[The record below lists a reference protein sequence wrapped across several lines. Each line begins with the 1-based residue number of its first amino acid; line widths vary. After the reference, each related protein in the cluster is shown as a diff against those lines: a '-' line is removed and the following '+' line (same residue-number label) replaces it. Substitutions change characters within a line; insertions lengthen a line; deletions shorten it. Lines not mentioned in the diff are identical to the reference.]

1 MTSHDDGLPNDP
13 EGITLM
19 IHALVDGELDAAAA
33 LAVERRIAADPRLA
47 AEHARILAL
56 QGAVSRLPRP
66 DVSDA
71 FRARIAALGATA
83 TAQPAQDE
91 QTQDKPARDELVE
104 PRRDIPSARP
114 DQPRRDQFRGTARRE
129 AQTRPSQARALPRAR
144 RFGSFDWR
152 AMAASIMIS
161 AVLASG
167 ATQWVMFNSASDGFA
182 AAVASGHRRSLLA
195 ASPIDIVSSDRHTV
209 KPWLD
214 ARIGVS
220 PPAPDLA
227 QDGYA
232 LIGGRVEVI
241 ADRPVPAL
249 VYRHREHLITLVAEP
264 QQGGSTTAPEDLSSG
279 GFSMV
284 HWSDGAFSYWAIS
297 DMERPELD
305 DFVARFR
312 KAAV

>member
-1 MTSHDDGLPNDP
+1 MSDDGLPNDA
-13 EGITLM
+13 EGIKLM
-19 IHALVDGELDAAAA
+19 IHALIDGELDAAAA
-33 LAVERRIAADPRLA
+33 LALERRIAADPQLA
-47 AEHARILAL
+47 AEHARIVAL
-56 QGAVSRLPRP
+56 RGAVSRLPRP

-71 FRARIAALGATA
+71 FRARIAALGATGA
-83 TAQPAQDE
+83 AQDEPAQD
-91 QTQDKPARDELVE
+91 QTVE
-104 PRRDIPSARP
+104 PQRDMPSARP
-114 DQPRRDQFRGTARRE
+114 EQIRGDQPRGTARRD
-129 AQTRPSQARALPRAR
+129 AQIRPSQTRVPPRTR

-152 AMAASIMIS
+152 VLAASIMIS

-167 ATQWVMFNSASDGFA
+167 ATQWVMVNSASDSFA

-220 PPAPDLA
+220 PPAPDLS

-264 QQGGSTTAPEDLSSG
+264 QQGGSVTAPADLSSG
-279 GFSMV
+279 GFSLV

>member
-1 MTSHDDGLPNDP
+1 MTVHDDGLPNDP
-13 EGITLM
+13 EGIRLM

-33 LAVERRIAADPRLA
+33 LAVERRIAADPALA

-56 QGAVSRLPRP
+56 QGAVGRLPRP

-71 FRARIAALGATA
+71 FRARIAAIGMASTEKV
-83 TAQPAQDE
+83 QDE
-91 QTQDKPARDELVE
+91 E
-104 PRRDIPSARP
+104 PQPGTSSALPGLIAGTGAGQRRATD
-114 DQPRRDQFRGTARRE
+114 
-129 AQTRPSQARALPRAR
+129 TRLSQARPSPRAR

-152 AMAASIMIS
+152 AMAASIVMT

-167 ATQWVMFNSASDGFA
+167 ATQWVMFNAASDSVA
-182 AAVASGHRRSLLA
+182 AEIAGDHRRSLLA

-227 QDGYA
+227 TDGFA
-232 LIGGRVEVI
+232 LIGGRVEVVSG
-241 ADRPVPAL
+241 RPVPAL

-264 QQGGSTTAPEDLSSG
+264 QQGGRVTEPKDVSSG

-284 HWSDGAFSYWAIS
+284 NWSDGAFSYWAIS

>member
-1 MTSHDDGLPNDP
+1 MTHDEGLPNDP
-13 EGITLM
+13 EGIKLM

-33 LAVERRIAADPRLA
+33 LAVERRIAAEPRLA
-47 AEHARILAL
+47 AEHARLIAL
-56 QGAVSRLPRP
+56 RDAFSRMPRP

-71 FRARIAALGATA
+71 FRARIAGIAIPATE
-83 TAQPAQDE
+83 QQGGDE
-91 QTQDKPARDELVE
+91 KARTDPTLAAPRLIAGTGGSQKPAAARS
-104 PRRDIPSARP
+104 RTGPS
-114 DQPRRDQFRGTARRE
+114 
-129 AQTRPSQARALPRAR
+129 SMAR
-144 RFGSFDWR
+144 RFGSYDWR
-152 AMAASIMIS
+152 ALAASIMIS

-167 ATQWVMFNSASDGFA
+167 ATQWVMINGAADGA
-182 AAVASGHRRSLLA
+182 AAAIASGHRRSLLA

-227 QDGYA
+227 QDGFA
-232 LIGGRVEVI
+232 LIGGRVEVL

-264 QQGGSTTAPEDLSSG
+264 QQGAGITEPRDLSSG

-305 DFVARFR
+305 DFVTRFR

>member
-13 EGITLM
+13 EGIRLM
-19 IHALVDGELDAAAA
+19 IHALIDGELDAAAA

-47 AEHARILAL
+47 AEHARIVAL
-56 QGAVSRLPRP
+56 RGAVSRLPRP
-66 DVSDA
+66 EVSDA
-71 FRARIAALGATA
+71 FLARIAAIDMADTERQDDAEAT
-83 TAQPAQDE
+83 
-91 QTQDKPARDELVE
+91 E
-104 PRRDIPSARP
+104 P
-114 DQPRRDQFRGTARRE
+114 QRGTSWALPGLIAGAGAGQRRE
-129 AQTRPSQARALPRAR
+129 AGTRPSQARTSPRAR

-167 ATQWVMFNSASDGFA
+167 ATQWVMFNGAEDGFA

-227 QDGYA
+227 QDGFA

-241 ADRPVPAL
+241 SGRPVPAL

-264 QQGGSTTAPEDLSSG
+264 QQGGKATQPDDLSSG

>member
-1 MTSHDDGLPNDP
+1 MTHDDGLPNDP
-13 EGITLM
+13 EGIRLM

-47 AEHARILAL
+47 AEHARIVAL

-71 FRARIAALGATA
+71 FRARIASIGMAGTERQA
-83 TAQPAQDE
+83 P
-91 QTQDKPARDELVE
+91 VE
-104 PRRDIPSARP
+104 AEP
-114 DQPRRDQFRGTARRE
+114 QRGTPSTLPGLIAGPGGGQRRE
-129 AQTRPSQARALPRAR
+129 AGTRPSQARPSPRTR

-152 AMAASIMIS
+152 AIAASIMIS

-167 ATQWVMFNSASDGFA
+167 ATQWVMQSGVDDGLA

-241 ADRPVPAL
+241 SGRPVPAL

-264 QQGGSTTAPEDLSSG
+264 QQGGKTTQPDDLSSG

>member
-1 MTSHDDGLPNDP
+1 MTMHDDGLPNDP
-13 EGITLM
+13 EGIRLM
-19 IHALVDGELDAAAA
+19 IHALVDGELDAAAV
-33 LAVERRIAADPRLA
+33 LAVERRIAADPALA
-47 AEHARILAL
+47 AEHARIVAL

-71 FRARIAALGATA
+71 FRARIAAIGMASSEQA
-83 TAQPAQDE
+83 QGEQAEPQRNRPSAQPGLIAG
-91 QTQDKPARDELVE
+91 TGGTH
-104 PRRDIPSARP
+104 RRDAE
-114 DQPRRDQFRGTARRE
+114 ARR
-129 AQTRPSQARALPRAR
+129 PQARAMPRAH

-152 AMAASIMIS
+152 AMAASIVIS

-167 ATQWVMFNSASDGFA
+167 ATQWLMVSAPQDGFA

-227 QDGYA
+227 TDGFA
-232 LIGGRVEVI
+232 LIGGRVEVVSG
-241 ADRPVPAL
+241 RPVPAL

-264 QQGGSTTAPEDLSSG
+264 QQGGKVAQPDDLSSG

>member
-1 MTSHDDGLPNDP
+1 MTMHDDGLPNDP
-13 EGITLM
+13 EGIRLM

-47 AEHARILAL
+47 SEHARIVAL
-56 QGAVSRLPRP
+56 RGAVSRLPRP
-66 DVSDA
+66 DVGDA
-71 FRARIAALGATA
+71 FRARIAAIGTAA
-83 TAQPAQDE
+83 TAQPESGETA
-91 QTQDKPARDELVE
+91 KPQQG
-104 PRRDIPSARP
+104 RP
-114 DQPRRDQFRGTARRE
+114 
-129 AQTRPSQARALPRAR
+129 ALPGVLAPGGRGQRRNADTRLSPSRAR

-152 AMAASIMIS
+152 ALAASIMIS

-167 ATQWVMFNSASDGFA
+167 ATQWVMVNGASDSFA

-227 QDGYA
+227 KDGFA

-241 ADRPVPAL
+241 SGRPVPAL

-264 QQGGSTTAPEDLSSG
+264 QQGGKVSEPDDLSSG
-279 GFSMV
+279 GFSLV
-284 HWSDGAFSYWAIS
+284 QWSDGAFSYWAIS

-312 KAAV
+312 KAAA

>member
-1 MTSHDDGLPNDP
+1 MTNHDDGLPNDP
-13 EGITLM
+13 EGIRLM

-33 LAVERRIAADPRLA
+33 LAMERRIAADPTLA
-47 AEHARILAL
+47 AEHARIIAL
-56 QGAVSRLPRP
+56 QGALSRLPRP

-71 FRARIAALGATA
+71 FRARIAALGATG

-91 QTQDKPARDELVE
+91 AEPLRDPSPEQSGLIAGAPVGGGRRQDAR
-104 PRRDIPSARP
+104 
-114 DQPRRDQFRGTARRE
+114 
-129 AQTRPSQARALPRAR
+129 TRPSRTRALPRAR
-144 RFGSFDWR
+144 RFGSLDWR
-152 AMAASIMIS
+152 TLAASMMVS

-167 ATQWVMFNSASDGFA
+167 VTQWVMVNRASDSFA

-241 ADRPVPAL
+241 SGRPVPAL

-264 QQGGSTTAPEDLSSG
+264 QQGGGIAGPADFSSG
-279 GFSMV
+279 GFSLV

>member
-1 MTSHDDGLPNDP
+1 MTHDDGLPNDA
-13 EGITLM
+13 EGIRLM

-47 AEHARILAL
+47 AEHARIVAL

-71 FRARIAALGATA
+71 FLARIAAVGMAGTEQQA
-83 TAQPAQDE
+83 PAE
-91 QTQDKPARDELVE
+91 AAE
-104 PRRDIPSARP
+104 PQRGTPSALPGLISAAGGGQRRDA
-114 DQPRRDQFRGTARRE
+114 G
-129 AQTRPSQARALPRAR
+129 TRPSQTRPLPRAR

-167 ATQWVMFNSASDGFA
+167 ATQWVMQSGVDDGFA

-241 ADRPVPAL
+241 SGRPVPAL

-264 QQGGSTTAPEDLSSG
+264 QQGGKITQPDDISSG

-284 HWSDGAFSYWAIS
+284 QWSDGAFSYWAIS

-312 KAAV
+312 KAAA

>member
-1 MTSHDDGLPNDP
+1 MTVHDDGLPNDP
-13 EGITLM
+13 EGIRLM

-33 LAVERRIAADPRLA
+33 LGVERRIAADPALA

-56 QGAVSRLPRP
+56 QGAVGRLPRP

-71 FRARIAALGATA
+71 FRARIAAIGTA
-83 TAQPAQDE
+83 SAQRPQDE
-91 QTQDKPARDELVE
+91 A
-104 PRRDIPSARP
+104 PSALP
-114 DQPRRDQFRGTARRE
+114 GLIAGAAQQRRATD
-129 AQTRPSQARALPRAR
+129 TRPSQARPSPRVR

-152 AMAASIMIS
+152 AMAASIVMT

-167 ATQWVMFNSASDGFA
+167 ATQWVMFNAASDSVA
-182 AAVASGHRRSLLA
+182 AEIAGDHRRSLLA

-227 QDGYA
+227 TDGFA
-232 LIGGRVEVI
+232 LIGGRVEVVSG
-241 ADRPVPAL
+241 RPVPAL

-264 QQGGSTTAPEDLSSG
+264 QQGGRVTEPKDVSSA

>member
-1 MTSHDDGLPNDP
+1 MTDHDDGLPNDP
-13 EGITLM
+13 EGIRLM

-33 LAVERRIAADPRLA
+33 LAVERRIAADPQLA
-47 AEHARILAL
+47 AEHARIVAL

-71 FRARIAALGATA
+71 FRARIAAIGMALGK
-83 TAQPAQDE
+83 P
-91 QTQDKPARDELVE
+91 TQDAGAAAGRTVGAAGIDVRY
-104 PRRDIPSARP
+104 RRRP
-114 DQPRRDQFRGTARRE
+114 EAKRRYAACRRRE
-129 AQTRPSQARALPRAR
+129 HGARAR

-167 ATQWVMFNSASDGFA
+167 ATQWVMVNSASDGFA

-227 QDGYA
+227 AGRLRTDRRPGRGDRRPSGAGAGLPPPRAPDHAGRRTDSRAAA
-232 LIGGRVEVI
+232 LSPSRRTFRQ
-241 ADRPVPAL
+241 AASR
-249 VYRHREHLITLVAEP
+249 
-264 QQGGSTTAPEDLSSG
+264 
-279 GFSMV
+279 MV